1 MAQHAGLRV
10 SSSATSVDESAA
22 LSGFLLLDFF
32 FDDFI
37 LNIFSKCK
45 EIFPDIE
52 PLIFKISGKF
62 IECVDD
68 NSLDIG
74 KSMKVNL
81 ELFKLFNTIHYNQ
94 FSFRV
99 VSLIEASICVICGV
113 NTTCN
118 AIESQTSHVGN
129 DPFW

>member
-1 MAQHAGLRV
+1 MAQHTGLRV

-22 LSGFLLLDFF
+22 LSGFLFLDFF

-37 LNIFSKCK
+37 LNIFSKSK
-45 EIFPDIE
+45 EIIPDIE

-62 IECVDD
+62 IECIDD

-94 FSFRV
+94 FSF
-99 VSLIEASICVICGV
+99 
-113 NTTCN
+113 
-118 AIESQTSHVGN
+118 
-129 DPFW
+129 